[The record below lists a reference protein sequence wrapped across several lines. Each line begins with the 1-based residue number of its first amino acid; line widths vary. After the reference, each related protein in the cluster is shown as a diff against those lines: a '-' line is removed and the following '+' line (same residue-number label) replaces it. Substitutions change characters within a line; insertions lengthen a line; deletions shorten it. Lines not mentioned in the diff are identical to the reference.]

1 MNLVSMPLIAAGL
14 AELRHGRFSF
24 YPAIV
29 GVQHNEWILRRATW
43 TDILVENAKTS
54 EEICIPRRFV
64 GEISS
69 IEAPFRIVGLV
80 KELEYRE
87 GMILPHCRIVIEMPR
102 AVNDF
107 NRSSLRPAFSG
118 RQAGVVAIRAEPNSE
133 SRIWRV
139 LRGSVAAGFLVCMAV
154 IFVVRDAHLGAGFGW
169 TSAPS
174 RLANLNARD
183 DYDSVVKKLGSPT
196 SDRWLESR
204 IGPGGYRRLWYP
216 RKGVTL
222 ILTGASRNG
231 AHYAGTLNRDGEII
245 QAVDAGLDTK
255 VLNELDSAPVI
266 H

>member
-1 MNLVSMPLIAAGL
+1 MPIIAAGL

-29 GVQHNEWILRRATW
+29 GVHHNEWILRRATW
-43 TDILVENAKTS
+43 TDILVANAKTS

-64 GEISS
+64 GEVSS
-69 IEAPFRIVGLV
+69 IEAPYRIVGLI

-87 GMILPHCRIVIEMPR
+87 GVVLPHRRSVIEMPR

-107 NRSSLRPAFSG
+107 SRSSLRPAFYS
-118 RQAGVVAIRAEPNSE
+118 RPAGVVAIRAEPNKE
-133 SRIWRV
+133 SRVWRV

-154 IFVVRDAHLGAGFGW
+154 IFVVRDAHLGTGLGW
-169 TSAPS
+169 TSPQT
-174 RLANLNARD
+174 RLPNLNTRD
-183 DYDSVVKKLGSPT
+183 DYDSVVKKLGSPA

-204 IGPGGYRRLWYP
+204 SGSGGYRRLWYP
-216 RKGVTL
+216 RRGVTL
-222 ILTGASRNG
+222 ILTGASSNS

-245 QAVDAGLDTK
+245 HSVDAGLAT
-255 VLNELDSAPVI
+255 ELDSAPAI